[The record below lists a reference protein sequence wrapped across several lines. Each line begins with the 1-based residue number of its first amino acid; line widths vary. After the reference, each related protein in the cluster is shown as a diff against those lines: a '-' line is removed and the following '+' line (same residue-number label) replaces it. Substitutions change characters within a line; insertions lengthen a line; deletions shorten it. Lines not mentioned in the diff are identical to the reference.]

1 MRSQSALA
9 APERPL
15 SLVAPQPA
23 LEVKNIVKTYGKV
36 RALDG
41 VSFSVDPGSIFGLLG
56 PNGAGKSTTVKI
68 LNTLSFPNSGQAF
81 VMGIDVLRYPDKIRH
96 LVGWVGQKSGADSS
110 DTARENLTLQGQ
122 IYGMKGRALTR
133 RVDELLDQVGLMP
146 VADRPVRTYSGGTL
160 RRLDIALGLVHYPKV
175 LFLDEPT
182 SGLDPESRVAIWAE
196 LSRLAAQE
204 AVTVFLTTHYLEE
217 ADRLAKKLV
226 IMDKGRI
233 IVEGTPEELKG
244 ELFGDAVQVDL
255 QEHESADMVHG
266 ILAGLN
272 CIREIIVE
280 SSTVRARANRAAT
293 AIPVILAAL
302 EARGVRVASVTMA
315 RPSLDDVYMRYTG
328 KRFYAGGIGALE

>member
-1 MRSQSALA
+1 MRSAST
-9 APERPL
+9 
-15 SLVAPQPA
+15 LVAEKPLPLVALQPA
-23 LEVKNIVKTYGKV
+23 LEVRDIVKTYGKV

-41 VSFSVDPGSIFGLLG
+41 VSFSVEPGSIFALLG

-68 LNTLSFPNSGQAF
+68 LNTLSFPDSGQAF
-81 VMGIDVLRYPDKIRH
+81 VMGIDVLRYPDKVRH
-96 LVGWVGQKSGADSS
+96 SVGWVGQKSGADTS

-122 IYGMKGRALTR
+122 IYGMKGRELTQ
-133 RVDELLDQVGLMP
+133 RVDKLLEQLGLVP
-146 VADRPVRTYSGGTL
+146 VADRPVRTYSGGTV
-160 RRLDIALGLVHYPKV
+160 RRLDIALGLVHHPKV

-196 LSRLAAQE
+196 LSRLAVQE

-217 ADRLAKKLV
+217 ADRLANRLV

-255 QEHESADMVHG
+255 QQDESANMVRDV
-266 ILAGLN
+266 LAGLD

-280 SSTVRARANRAAT
+280 SRTVRARANRAAT
-293 AIPVILAAL
+293 AIPVVLAAL
-302 EARGVRVASVTMA
+302 EANGVRVSSVTMA

-328 KRFYAGGIGALE
+328 RRFYAGDRGELG